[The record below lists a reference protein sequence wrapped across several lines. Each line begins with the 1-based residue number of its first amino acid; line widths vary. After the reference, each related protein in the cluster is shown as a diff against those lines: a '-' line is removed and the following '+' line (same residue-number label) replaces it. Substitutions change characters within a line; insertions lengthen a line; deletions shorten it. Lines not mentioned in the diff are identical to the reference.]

1 MPYNPPKSI
10 IRSEKGYED
19 WALLV
24 TGHEPTLNVEII
36 MKTCDRYNL
45 P

>member
-1 MPYNPPKSI
+1 MPYNPLKLV
-10 IRSEKGYED
+10 IRSGKGYED
-19 WALLV
+19 RTLLV

-36 MKTCDRYNL
+36 MKFHDHHNL